1 MRRKLEFVILYIISL
16 FVSYIRT
23 FAIHLHINILEIVNF
38 EIFEISK
45 KN

>member
-1 MRRKLEFVILYIISL
+1 MHRKLEFAILYIISL
-16 FVSYIRT
+16 FVSYIRP
-23 FAIHLHINILEIVNF
+23 FVIHLHTNILEIVYF